1 VAVEELSHPFDA
13 KAGIGDDDSHRCTQS
28 VSSPCLAPAFTRSCQ
43 QPGWEKRT

>member
-1 VAVEELSHPFDA
+1 VVVEEPSHPFDA